1 MWQEDLHKKYQENE
15 ETVGD
20 VQEVKWGV
28 SNGKG
33 NEKVDIVFQLLNNKN
48 NEIRG
53 VNDQM
58 RAVIVDGQL
67 KTYNKLNPHLQERSY
82 KLSSK
87 IAKDEEYTI
96 FLYEDKNKSVES
108 FARKNFGRTKEENN
122 KKK

>member
-1 MWQEDLHKKYQENE
+1 M
-15 ETVGD
+15 
-20 VQEVKWGV
+20 
-28 SNGKG
+28 
-33 NEKVDIVFQLLNNKN
+33 LNNKN

-67 KTYNKLNPHLQERSY
+67 KTYNKLNPHLQGSGSY
-82 KLSSK
+82 KLSYK